1 MKYELFYYLCNENKL
16 SKTKTDK
23 MEKKRLNMNRR
34 EFLRRLGVGMGSAA
48 ALMAME
54 PLRVLAQDDKKQIPA
69 DNRMTYRVQHGSGEQ
84 ISLLGF
90 GMMRLPNDQEEVNR
104 LVDYAIEHGVNYF
117 DTAPMYMGGQSEVL
131 TGNALA
137 RHPRDK
143 YYIATKMSNQNRR
156 LWDFDEAVNMYHQSF
171 QRLKTDHIDYYL
183 LHSIGGGGV
192 ETLKDRFINN
202 GLLDFLL
209 KEREAGRI
217 RHLGFSYHG
226 DVSAFDWLLDRND
239 EYHWDFVQIQMN
251 FLDWRHASLNTG
263 GWKKDADA
271 EYLYNKCEKLDIQCV
286 VMEPLRGGAFGR
298 MAQELT
304 DQLRARRPDDS
315 TARWAFR
322 WVGSY
327 PNILT
332 TLSGMN
338 RMDHLED
345 NIKTFSPLEICT
357 EAENA
362 LLADI
367 ADQMSGF
374 PTIPCTTCSYCMPC
388 PYGVDI
394 PKNFAY
400 YNEAVTD
407 HVLPL
412 PAPTAANYTEQQ
424 QKFIEGYRKA
434 LPDAATW
441 ARACQDCEEC
451 LSKCPQQIRI
461 PNQMSRIVETLRVR
475 KK

>member
-1 MKYELFYYLCNENKL
+1 
-16 SKTKTDK
+16 
-23 MEKKRLNMNRR
+23 MEKSNFNMNRR
-34 EFLRRLGVGMGSAA
+34 EFLRKLGLGTGSAL
-48 ALMAME
+48 ALMALE
-54 PLRVLAQDDKKQIPA
+54 PLNVLAKDEKNGSSV
-69 DNRMTYRVQHGSGEQ
+69 DNRMTYRVQHGSGKQ

-90 GMMRLPNDQEEVNR
+90 GMMRLPNNQDEVNQ

-117 DTAPMYMGGQSEVL
+117 DTAPMYMRGQSEVL

-137 RHPRDK
+137 RHPREK
-143 YYIATKMSNQNRR
+143 FFVATKMSNQNER
-156 LWDFDEAVNMYHQSF
+156 LWNFDEAVKMYRQSF
-171 QRLKTDHIDYYL
+171 ERLKVDYIDYYL

-192 ETLKDRFINN
+192 ENLKKRFIDN
-202 GLLDFLL
+202 GLLDFLM

-251 FLDWRHASLNTG
+251 FLDWRHASLEKG
-263 GWKKDADA
+263 GWKTDADA
-271 EYLYNKCEKLDIQCV
+271 EYLYGKCEKLGVQCV
-286 VMEPLRGGAFGR
+286 VMEPLRGGAFGK
-298 MAQELT
+298 MAKELT
-304 DQLRARRPDDS
+304 DQLKARRPDDS

-322 WVGSY
+322 WVGSF

-338 RMDHLED
+338 RMEHLEE
-345 NIKTFSPLEICT
+345 NIKTFSPLEVCT

-374 PTIPCTTCSYCMPC
+374 PTIPCTTCEYCMPC

-394 PKNFAY
+394 PANFAY
-400 YNEAVTD
+400 YNEAVTE
-407 HVLPL
+407 HILPL
-412 PAPTAANYTEQQ
+412 PSPTAADYSER
-424 QKFIEGYRKA
+424 QKQFIEGYRKA
-434 LPDAATW
+434 LPNAETW

-451 LSKCPQQIRI
+451 LPKCPQQIRI
-461 PNQMSRIVETLRVR
+461 PNQMGRIVETLRVR
-475 KK
+475 RKS